1 MFRTRFDAELT
12 AAIFER
18 LPIPVMES
26 RMSVES
32 TIQLQGTLYGECCAG
47 SYPPHKLIGS
57 QSEGA
62 MRGSRIAGGR
72 TGRRSELSQID
83 VLLYL
88 VESRP
93 GRSALELSQ
102 AIYGDEASEL
112 RVRQDLGRLVSSGE
126 IECRT
131 NGSLKHPPSYFPIPL
146 RRQE

>member
-1 MFRTRFDAELT
+1 MLYHWLANRMREATSDRLVPADQWLRFDLPRT
-12 AAIFER
+12 AAR
-18 LPIPVMES
+18 
-26 RMSVES
+26 
-32 TIQLQGTLYGECCAG
+32 
-47 SYPPHKLIGS
+47 
-57 QSEGA
+57 
-62 MRGSRIAGGR
+62 R

-131 NGSLKHPPSYFPIPL
+131 NGSLNHPPSYFPIPL

>member
-1 MFRTRFDAELT
+1 MRYRWFESISLANASTRL
-12 AAIFER
+12 AASGVLR
-18 LPIPVMES
+18 AKVVRMEEFC
-26 RMSVES
+26 RV
-32 TIQLQGTLYGECCAG
+32 CCAG

-131 NGSLKHPPSYFPIPL
+131 NGSLNHPPSYFPIPL

>member
-1 MFRTRFDAELT
+1 LREDDTRHQPKGGHTGQKDGWSFRPAVVVGDTRKT
-12 AAIFER
+12 APGSSRFPFSGSGWAAASHPPGSTR
-18 LPIPVMES
+18 GGLPSSAQPKV
-26 RMSVES
+26 V
-32 TIQLQGTLYGECCAG
+32 
-47 SYPPHKLIGS
+47 
-57 QSEGA
+57 
-62 MRGSRIAGGR
+62 RI
-72 TGRRSELSQID
+72 
-83 VLLYL
+83 LYL

-131 NGSLKHPPSYFPIPL
+131 NGSLNHPPSYFPIPL

>member
-1 MFRTRFDAELT
+1 
-12 AAIFER
+12 
-18 LPIPVMES
+18 
-26 RMSVES
+26 
-32 TIQLQGTLYGECCAG
+32 
-47 SYPPHKLIGS
+47 
-57 QSEGA
+57 

-131 NGSLKHPPSYFPIPL
+131 NGSLNHPPSYFPIPFHPTCPL
-146 RRQE
+146 ARGPALSE